1 MKPRHVAV
9 EGPIGVGKTTLVRRL
24 ANHFGAREIL
34 EDLRNPFLEGF
45 YEGRPGAAFQCQVFF
60 LLGRYGQQQELL
72 QGDLFSQRTV
82 ADYLFHKDKIFA
94 YLNLEQDD
102 LNVYERLYGVLVEQV
117 ARPDLVI
124 YLQASDEVLMER
136 IARRNRRAEQRI
148 SPEYV
153 SELNKAYN
161 YFFFHYSETPL
172 LAVNTTNVDFVDSE
186 RDFQGLLRQIEQLE
200 GGTRYY
206 VPE

>member
-1 MKPRHVAV
+1 MKPRHIAV

-24 ANHFGAREIL
+24 ANHFSAREVL
-34 EDLRNPFLEGF
+34 EDLRNPFLEEF
-45 YEGRPGAAFQCQVFF
+45 YEGKSGASFQCQVFF
-60 LLGRYGQQQELL
+60 LLARYKQQQELL

-82 ADYLFHKDKIFA
+82 SDYLFHKDKIFA

-117 ARPDLVI
+117 AKPELVI

-136 IARRNRRAEQRI
+136 IEKRNRRAEKQI
-148 SPEYV
+148 SAQYIA
-153 SELNKAYN
+153 ELNKAYN
-161 YFFFHYSETPL
+161 YFFFHYQDTPL
-172 LAVNTTNVDFVDSE
+172 LAVNTTNVDFVSSE
-186 RDFQGLLRQIEQLE
+186 RDFDALLRQIEQLE